1 MLAASHGGLLG
12 MLLLLHVGGAQGG
25 GDGSQVNMWNYRNL
39 DGNPIE
45 FKGDPSPGLNQRTCK
60 HYYGQIAP
68 KDGKEWASVN
78 CTAPFDQVCVMLKGE
93 AELRAY
99 YFEMSYVRGCHFR
112 CPCPDSQPWVEWYM
126 GVPGNIHGHNIKLR
140 WEKKCTLQ
148 TPPQAYTAASDA
160 LPFTKAKKLEVRCCK
175 KHWEWLGHPNDTR
188 KHPTHPK
195 FAENYNRSVEAR
207 IGYFGKELPNA
218 QPPVMLNEEAVWK
231 AAEDCN
237 DWPDDDP
244 MSDWDKLP
252 DHYYISGKEL
262 IQGYLPLSS
271 VGRGVYHSWL
281 TWLVTGMAAIFMVG
295 HTG

>member
-1 MLAASHGGLLG
+1 MLPASHGGLLG

-160 LPFTKAKKLEVRCCK
+160 LPFTKVSTAPRQKSLLFLQTINTLMSRPSHNASCDNSHV
-175 KHWEWLGHPNDTR
+175 LMT
-188 KHPTHPK
+188 
-195 FAENYNRSVEAR
+195 
-207 IGYFGKELPNA
+207 GKEVGSA
-218 QPPVMLNEEAVWK
+218 MLQEA
-231 AAEDCN
+231 
-237 DWPDDDP
+237 
-244 MSDWDKLP
+244 L
-252 DHYYISGKEL
+252 
-262 IQGYLPLSS
+262 
-271 VGRGVYHSWL
+271 GVAGAS
-281 TWLVTGMAAIFMVG
+281 
-295 HTG
+295 